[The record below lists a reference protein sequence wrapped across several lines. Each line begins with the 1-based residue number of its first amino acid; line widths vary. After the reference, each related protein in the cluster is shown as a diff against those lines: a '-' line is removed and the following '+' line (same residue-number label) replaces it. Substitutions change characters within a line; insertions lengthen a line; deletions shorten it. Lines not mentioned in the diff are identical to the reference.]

1 MERRMPRQVALQSM
15 EFDDLAQVIEIE
27 QACFTTPWSEQLFV
41 AEFRNSLSRRFVALD
56 PRLLPIRVV
65 LGYIIY
71 WRVVHDE
78 FHLMSIAVHPKHQHQ
93 GIGTMLMQAMHDDVE
108 QEKNARIVL
117 EVRATNWQAQ
127 ELYKQ
132 QGYRPI
138 GLRRE
143 YYYDNKEDALLM
155 ERIFG
160 NPEEP

>member
-1 MERRMPRQVALQSM
+1 MERRMPLQAALQPM
-15 EFDDLAQVIEIE
+15 EFDDLAQVVEIE

-41 AEFRNSLSRRFVALD
+41 AEFRNNLSRRFVALD

-65 LGYIIY
+65 LGYVIY
-71 WRVVHDE
+71 WRVVYDE
-78 FHLMSIAVHPKHQHQ
+78 FHLMSIAVHPKYHHQ

-108 QEKNARIVL
+108 QEQNARIVL
-117 EVRATNWQAQ
+117 EVRASNWQAQ